1 MNVEAML
8 GFIGLGHMGLP
19 MASRLLAAGHKVLAF
34 DLRQDACLA
43 LAAQGAEIAASPRAV
58 ADRAITV
65 FLSLPTPQ
73 IVRQVIEGTQQGEG
87 LLGAS
92 AMKVVVDLSTTGA
105 STTIE
110 LARVAQQAGVC
121 YVDSPV
127 SGGVSGAVAGT
138 LALMCACPRK
148 DYQAIE
154 GLLAVFGKAF
164 HVGEAAGLGQSMK
177 LANNM
182 LSATAMAASAEAI
195 AFGVKQGLNPMVM
208 AEVIQVSS
216 GANTAIRDKFPKAII
231 PRLFNLG
238 FTSGLMNKDV
248 QLCLEEAQ
256 ACGVPMAIGSAVGAI
271 WNETVE
277 RLGAES
283 DFSEVAK
290 IVEAKA
296 GVLIEVKPSSSK
308 E

>member
-1 MNVEAML
+1 MIKLKPSMNVEAML

-256 ACGVPMAIGSAVGAI
+256 ACGVPMAIGSAVGA
-271 WNETVE
+271 
-277 RLGAES
+277 
-283 DFSEVAK
+283 
-290 IVEAKA
+290 
-296 GVLIEVKPSSSK
+296 
-308 E
+308 